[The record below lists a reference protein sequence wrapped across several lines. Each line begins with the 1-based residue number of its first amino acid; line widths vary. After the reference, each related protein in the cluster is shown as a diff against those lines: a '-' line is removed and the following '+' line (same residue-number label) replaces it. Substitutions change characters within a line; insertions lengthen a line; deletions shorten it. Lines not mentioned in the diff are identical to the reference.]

1 TTAHAVLN
9 LNKQDGG
16 NRKFILV
23 EMEDYA
29 ENITAERV
37 RRVINGYGDGKNAVE
52 GTGGSFSFYELGEP
66 VFNADGYLNENI
78 GTEKLREYI
87 WYSETRRPYAGSDAT
102 HCNGAT
108 HCAATNDTTH
118 KYFLGNNN
126 GTAYYFYYE
135 KDRITTLDK
144 AFLNTITSKA
154 EQYVVYADNC
164 LLTPEFMNL
173 NHIVFKKIP
182 RDIKKI

>member
-1 TTAHAVLN
+1 
-9 LNKQDGG
+9 
-16 NRKFILV
+16 
-23 EMEDYA
+23 MEDYA

-37 RRVINGYGDGKNAVE
+37 RRVINGYGEGKNAVD

-87 WYSETRRPYAGSDAT
+87 WYSETRTPYAGSDAT

-108 HCAATNDTTH
+108 HCSGAMHCAATKDTTH